1 MRTIVLAIVAAMA
14 TTSALA
20 ETETPTAPILT
31 GAVNLDFAETA
42 AGKTA
47 GTMGIELDVDAG
59 SLATVDLDFKA
70 TDGNALTLD
79 TWTVGTTVAGVG
91 VAFGDDNGLLPE
103 TKADDSVD
111 GTLAKPAM
119 TESLQVTMGGASVA
133 VGLTDWTT
141 DVSEVSNL
149 QGAYTVDAG
158 VANVTASADYNRASE
173 NTVLGAEVAGLD
185 LGMVTAGGMA
195 TYDMDA
201 EAMAFEGSVAVSG
214 LEAYIN
220 GSDTNK
226 LQHVGGEY
234 TMNVAGAELS
244 AGIDYDTD
252 AKDWKPTDDDLIF
265 SEGEWK
271 ESYEYSNLVTQYRDI
286 LDFKENIIS
295 ENIRIIRKFS
305 EKFGN
310 YTIFK
315 KNQIFYNFKPNG
327 IKN

>member
-1 MRTIVLAIVAAMA
+1 MRTFVLAMVAAMA

-20 ETETPTAPILT
+20 ETETPTAPIMT
-31 GAVNLDFAETA
+31 GAVNLDFAETT

-47 GTMGIELDVDAG
+47 GTMGIELDFDAG
-59 SLATVDLDFKA
+59 DVATVDLDFKA

-79 TWTVGTTVAGVG
+79 TWTVGTTLGAFNL
-91 VAFGDDNGLLPE
+91 AFGDDNNLMPE
-103 TKADDSVD
+103 TGANASAD

-119 TESLQVTMGGASVA
+119 TESLALSFGNASVA

-141 DVSEVSNL
+141 DISEVSNL

-158 VANVTASADYNRASE
+158 IANVTASADYNRASE

-195 TYDMDA
+195 TYDTDA
-201 EAMAFEGSVAVSG
+201 EDWAFEGSVATGG

-220 GSDTNK
+220 GSDDNK

-234 TMNVAGAELS
+234 TMDVAGAELS

-252 AKDWKPTDDDLIF
+252 AKDWTPTAGLSF
-265 SEGEWK
+265 
-271 ESYEYSNLVTQYRDI
+271 
-286 LDFKENIIS
+286 
-295 ENIRIIRKFS
+295 
-305 EKFGN
+305 
-310 YTIFK
+310 
-315 KNQIFYNFKPNG
+315 NF
-327 IKN
+327 

>member
-1 MRTIVLAIVAAMA
+1 MNKTLITVAVATLALSSATLATADETVAVVAP
-14 TTSALA
+14 
-20 ETETPTAPILT
+20 TPIIS
-31 GAVNLDFAETA
+31 GAVSLDFAETA
-42 AGKTA
+42 ANKTA
-47 GTMGIELDVDAG
+47 GTMGVELDIDAG
-59 SLATVDLDFKA
+59 DLATVDLDFKA
-70 TDGNALTLD
+70 TDGDSLKLD
-79 TWTVGTTVAGVG
+79 TWTVGTTAGAVAL
-91 VAFGDDNGLLPE
+91 AFGDSNGLLPE
-103 TKADDSVD
+103 TGANTTAD
-111 GTLAKPAM
+111 GTLNVPTM

-244 AGIDYDTD
+244 AGVDYDTD
-252 AKDWKPTDDDLIF
+252 AKDWTPTAGLSF
-265 SEGEWK
+265 
-271 ESYEYSNLVTQYRDI
+271 
-286 LDFKENIIS
+286 
-295 ENIRIIRKFS
+295 
-305 EKFGN
+305 
-310 YTIFK
+310 
-315 KNQIFYNFKPNG
+315 NF
-327 IKN
+327 

>member
-14 TTSALA
+14 TSSALA
-20 ETETPTAPILT
+20 DTETKAVAPLLT
-31 GAVNLDFAETA
+31 GAVNLDFAETT

-47 GTMGIELDVDAG
+47 GTMGIELDIDAG
-59 SLATVDLDFKA
+59 DVATIDLDFKA

-79 TWTVGTTVAGVG
+79 TWTVGTQVG
-91 VAFGDDNGLLPE
+91 ALGLAFGDDNGLMPE
-103 TKADDSVD
+103 TGANSAVY

-119 TESLQVTMGGASVA
+119 TESLALSFGGASVA

-149 QGAYTVDAG
+149 QGAYTLDTG
-158 VANVTASADYNRASE
+158 VASVTASADYNRTSE
-173 NTVLGAEVAGLD
+173 NTVLGAEVADID

-201 EAMAFEGSVAVSG
+201 EAMAYEGSVAVSG

-220 GSDTNK
+220 GSDANK

-234 TMNVAGAELS
+234 TYNIAGAELS

-252 AKDWKPTDDDLIF
+252 AKDWTPTAGLSF
-265 SEGEWK
+265 
-271 ESYEYSNLVTQYRDI
+271 
-286 LDFKENIIS
+286 
-295 ENIRIIRKFS
+295 
-305 EKFGN
+305 
-310 YTIFK
+310 
-315 KNQIFYNFKPNG
+315 NF
-327 IKN
+327 